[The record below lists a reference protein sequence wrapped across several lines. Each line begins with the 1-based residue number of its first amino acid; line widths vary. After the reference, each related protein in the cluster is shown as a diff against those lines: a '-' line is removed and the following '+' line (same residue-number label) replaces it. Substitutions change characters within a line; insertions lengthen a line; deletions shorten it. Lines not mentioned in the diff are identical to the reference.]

1 MVVRLKFTNGGINM
15 TLSQLVDKATL
26 IGRQISSAD
35 IPVYINNTTCITDIY
50 LSQDNNGKYYVNI
63 DTIKRYYATNI
74 KVTNIKSKS

>member
-1 MVVRLKFTNGGINM
+1 M

-35 IPVYINNTTCITDIY
+35 IPIYINNTTCITDIY

-63 DTIKRYYATNI
+63 DTIKSYYATDI
-74 KVTNIKSKS
+74 KTTSIKSKL